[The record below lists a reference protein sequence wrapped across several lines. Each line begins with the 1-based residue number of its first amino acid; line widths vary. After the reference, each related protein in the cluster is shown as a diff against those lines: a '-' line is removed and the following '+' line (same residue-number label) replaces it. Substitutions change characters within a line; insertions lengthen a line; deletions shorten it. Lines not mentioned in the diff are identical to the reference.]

1 MTMTAKIVVL
11 TIALFP
17 AVQAHAIDSGIV
29 RQLDALTP
37 EERREQRCD
46 IEAMNRIAKEAGDFK
61 PDKVIA
67 YTFGDTIEKG
77 DLIRAPG
84 AVFRSGGNW
93 YRLKYKCQ
101 TANDGLAITTFDY
114 KVGSK
119 IPREQW
125 PEYYLYD

>member
-1 MTMTAKIVVL
+1 MTARIVLL
-11 TIALFP
+11 TIASFAALP
-17 AVQAHAIDSGIV
+17 AHAIDSRIA

-46 IEAMNRIAKEAGDFK
+46 IEAMNRIAKEEAGFK

-84 AVFRSGGNW
+84 AVFRSGGDW

-119 IPREQW
+119 IPRDQW